1 MDLGLQGKAAIVC
14 GASSGLGLAIAESLR
29 SEGANVVMSARRE
42 DVLAR
47 EADRLGAV
55 PATLDL
61 RDPDAPAALVTRCVE
76 AFGGVD
82 VLVWNGGGPKTGL
95 AADVTVD
102 ALRESYE
109 LLVFP
114 LVRLVRM
121 ALPHLERSGAGRILA
136 VSSTGVR
143 EPTPHIALSN
153 AVRPGMHGYLKTL
166 ANELAPKA
174 ITVNLVAAGRLDTS
188 RMAQIFPNGVPPE
201 QLKEIPMGRW
211 GRPQEFGDVVCFLA
225 SSRASYIT
233 GSTINVDG
241 GLVRGAF

>member
-1 MDLGLQGKAAIVC
+1 MDLGLQGKTAIVC
-14 GASSGLGLAIAESLR
+14 GASSGLGLAIAESLAA
-29 SEGANVVMSARRE
+29 EGAKVVVSARRA

-47 EADRLGAV
+47 EAARLGAMAV
-55 PATLDL
+55 PADL
-61 RDPDAPAALVTRCVE
+61 RDPHAPNELVAQCVN

-82 VLVWNGGGPKTGL
+82 ILVWNGGGPKTGV
-95 AADVTVD
+95 AGNISVE
-102 ALRESYE
+102 ALQESYE

-114 LVRLVRM
+114 LVRLIRS
-121 ALPHLERSGAGRILA
+121 ARPHLERSSCGRILA
-136 VSSTGVR
+136 VSSIGVR

-166 ANELAPKA
+166 ANELAPRG
-174 ITVNLVAAGRLDTS
+174 ITVNVVAAGRINTS

-201 QLKEIPMGRW
+201 QLKEIPMARW
-211 GRPQEFGDVVCFLA
+211 GRAQEFGDVVCFLA